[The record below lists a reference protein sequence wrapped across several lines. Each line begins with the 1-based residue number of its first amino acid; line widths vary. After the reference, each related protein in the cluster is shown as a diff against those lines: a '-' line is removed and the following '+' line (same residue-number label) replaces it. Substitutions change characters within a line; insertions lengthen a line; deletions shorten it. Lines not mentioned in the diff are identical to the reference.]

1 LDPQTIKDLAIIAAA
16 AVIAPVLAELLKRFR
31 IPSVVLEII
40 IGIIIGPQVLGLA
53 HTDEVVTGL
62 SQLGLAF
69 LMFLAGY
76 EIDFARIRGRPLN
89 NAVIGFAIS
98 LVLGFGVAG
107 VLVRTDFGLDTLI
120 IGLALTTTALGT
132 LLPMLR
138 DAGDIETPFGNMTV
152 AIGTVGEFGPIVA
165 IALLLTGS
173 NPFSTGALLVGFVGI
188 SVVCSLLAA
197 RSHVPRIVSVL
208 RRNLHSSAQLPV
220 RVSVLLVVALVW
232 IASELGLDVLL
243 GAFAAGVV
251 VRLFSEG
258 DDAVVIRGKL
268 EAIGFGFL
276 VPIFFIVSGMTFDLD
291 ALTSSTSTIIR
302 LPIFLGLFF
311 VVRGVPA
318 FVLYRRDLPTSDLL
332 PLALFSAT
340 ALPLVVVIT
349 SIGLDT
355 GRMRPENAAALV
367 GAGMVSVAVF
377 PLLGFTLR
385 RRSGGE
391 PAETEALDE
400 ERREELEP

>member
-1 LDPQTIKDLAIIAAA
+1 
-16 AVIAPVLAELLKRFR
+16 
-31 IPSVVLEII
+31 
-40 IGIIIGPQVLGLA
+40 
-53 HTDEVVTGL
+53 
-62 SQLGLAF
+62 
-69 LMFLAGY
+69 
-76 EIDFARIRGRPLN
+76 
-89 NAVIGFAIS
+89 
-98 LVLGFGVAG
+98 
-107 VLVRTDFGLDTLI
+107 VRADFGLNTLI

-138 DAGDIETPFGNMTV
+138 DAGDLETTFGNMTV

-173 NPFSTGALLVGFVGI
+173 NPFSTGALLVAFVGI
-188 SVVCSLLAA
+188 AVAASLLAA
-197 RSHVPRIVSVL
+197 ASPVPRIVAVL

-276 VPIFFIVSGMTFDLD
+276 VPIFFIVSGMTFDLN
-291 ALTSSTSTIIR
+291 APTASTSTIIR

-318 FVLYRRDLPTSDLL
+318 FLLYRRDLPTSDLL

-367 GAGMVSVAVF
+367 GAGM
-377 PLLGFTLR
+377 
-385 RRSGGE
+385 
-391 PAETEALDE
+391 
-400 ERREELEP
+400 